1 MGNATRSPKSLAN
14 AFRRTGEC
22 LADQTIKYRQPMD
35 LTAQVP
41 AQAALRWMADLATQG
56 IMITDSDL
64 GIISWNRWLE
74 ANTGLPASKI
84 LGQNL
89 LEAFPDMTTRG
100 LDSYYRDA
108 LNGQVRVLSQKLHR
122 YLLRM
127 PLPENLSENMEQS
140 VRVGPLIHEGAVVG
154 TVTVIDDV
162 TERVEREAELI
173 SRLASERAAYA
184 QAEEA
189 RRRVTDILESITDSY
204 FALDRDWRFTDVNRA
219 AEAAIFGRP
228 KDNLIGK
235 VFWKEYPE
243 AINSHFHMMYR
254 QVMEERKPAHF
265 EGASKIVDKWFE
277 VHTYPCENGIC
288 VYLRDIT
295 ERKRAEQERERLLD
309 RESAARREAEVASRT
324 KDEFLSTL
332 SHELRTPLNA
342 IIGWAHLLLS
352 RDLGPSETPQ
362 AVEAIRRNAQMQ
374 ARLIEDMLDVSR
386 IITGKLGLDVQRVD
400 PAAVIAGAVETVKPA
415 ADAKEIQL
423 EANLDSEPGYVLG
436 DPVRLQQ
443 IVWNLL
449 SNAVKFTP
457 KSGRTQIELRRLP
470 TQVTIVV
477 RDTGPGIDPEFLP
490 YVFDRFRQAD
500 STSTRRY
507 GGLGLGLAIVRHL
520 TELHGGTVEA
530 ANRCNGTGAVFTV
543 TLPVPEL
550 SSVTDISSERAQT
563 PITSKSSADRSNG
576 LAGKRIM
583 IVDDEPDVQQL
594 LTTVLEGCGALVVA
608 FGSAA
613 AAAAVLKEFRPDVLV
628 SDIGMPG
635 KNGYDLIKDIR
646 ALETPDGGRVPA
658 IALTAYAR
666 AEDRLKALSA
676 GFDIH
681 VAKPVDPLE
690 LSEVI
695 STLVLNR
702 R

>member
-1 MGNATRSPKSLAN
+1 
-14 AFRRTGEC
+14 
-22 LADQTIKYRQPMD
+22 LADNPITYRQSNER
-35 LTAQVP
+35 P
-41 AQAALRWMADLATQG
+41 AQMPVEAAVRWMADLATQG
-56 IMITDSDL
+56 ILMTDRDL
-64 GIISWNRWLE
+64 NIRSWNRWLE
-74 ANTGLPASKI
+74 ANTGLPASKM

-89 LEAFPDMTTRG
+89 LEAFPDVATRG

-108 LNGQVRVLSQKLHR
+108 LNGQVRVLSQKFHR

-127 PLPENLSENMEQS
+127 AVPDSLSGNMEQS
-140 VRVGPLIHEGAVVG
+140 VRVGPLIHESAVVG

-189 RRRVTDILESITDSY
+189 RRRITDILESITDSY
-204 FALDRDWRFTDVNRA
+204 FSLDRDWRFTDINRS
-219 AEAAIFGRP
+219 AEDAIFGRP
-228 KDNLIGK
+228 RENLIGK
-235 VFWKEYPE
+235 VFWEEYPQ
-243 AINSHFHMMYR
+243 AINSYFHMKYR
-254 QVMEERKPAHF
+254 QVMEERKAAHF

-277 VHTYPCENGIC
+277 VHTYPCEDGIC

-309 RESAARREAEVASRT
+309 RESAARKEAEVASRT

-352 RDLGPSETPQ
+352 RDLGPTETPQ

-400 PAAVIAGAVETVKPA
+400 PAAVIAAAVETVKPA

-423 EANLDSEPGYVLG
+423 ELNLDSEPGYVLG

-457 KSGRTQIELRRLP
+457 KNGRTQIELQRLP

-530 ANRCNGTGAVFTV
+530 TNSSNGTGAVFTV

-550 SSVTDISSERAQT
+550 SSVPDIGSERAQAS
-563 PITSKSSADRSNG
+563 ITSKSSADHSHT
-576 LAGKRIM
+576 LAGIKIM
-583 IVDDEPDVQQL
+583 IVDDEPDVRQL
-594 LTTVLEGCGALVVA
+594 LTTVLEGCGATVA
-608 FGSAA
+608 AFSSAVEA
-613 AAAAVLKEFRPDVLV
+613 TAVLKECRPGVLV

-635 KNGYDLIKDIR
+635 ESGYDLIRKIR
-646 ALETPDGGRVPA
+646 ALETREGGRIPA

-676 GFDIH
+676 GFDLH

-690 LSEVI
+690 LSGVI

-702 R
+702 Q

>member
-1 MGNATRSPKSLAN
+1 MPV
-14 AFRRTGEC
+14 E
-22 LADQTIKYRQPMD
+22 
-35 LTAQVP
+35 
-41 AQAALRWMADLATQG
+41 AAVRWMADLATQG
-56 IMITDSDL
+56 ILMTDRDL
-64 GIISWNRWLE
+64 NIRSWNRWLE
-74 ANTGLPASKI
+74 ANTGLPASKM

-89 LEAFPDMTTRG
+89 LEAFPDVATRG

-108 LNGQVRVLSQKLHR
+108 LNGQVRVLSQKFHR

-127 PLPENLSENMEQS
+127 AVPDSLSGNMEQS
-140 VRVGPLIHEGAVVG
+140 VRVGPLIHESAVVG

-189 RRRVTDILESITDSY
+189 RRRITDILESITDSY
-204 FALDRDWRFTDVNRA
+204 FSLDRDWRFTDINRS
-219 AEAAIFGRP
+219 AEDAIFGRP
-228 KDNLIGK
+228 RENLIGK
-235 VFWKEYPE
+235 VFWEEYPQ
-243 AINSHFHMMYR
+243 AINSYFHMKYR
-254 QVMEERKPAHF
+254 QVMEERKAAHF

-277 VHTYPCENGIC
+277 VHTYPCEDGIC

-309 RESAARREAEVASRT
+309 RESAARKEAEVASRT

-332 SHELRTPLNA
+332 SHELRTPRNA

-352 RDLGPSETPQ
+352 RDLGPTETPQ

-400 PAAVIAGAVETVKPA
+400 PAAVIAAAVETVKPA

-423 EANLDSEPGYVLG
+423 ELNLDSEPGYVLG

-457 KSGRTQIELRRLP
+457 KNGRTQIELQRLP

-530 ANRCNGTGAVFTV
+530 TNSSNGTGAVFTV

-550 SSVTDISSERAQT
+550 SSVPDIGSERAQAS
-563 PITSKSSADRSNG
+563 ITSKSSADHSHT
-576 LAGKRIM
+576 LAGIKIM
-583 IVDDEPDVQQL
+583 IVDDEPDVRQL
-594 LTTVLEGCGALVVA
+594 LTTVLEGCGATVA
-608 FGSAA
+608 AFSSAVEA
-613 AAAAVLKEFRPDVLV
+613 TAVLKECRPGVLV

-635 KNGYDLIKDIR
+635 ESGYDLIRKIR
-646 ALETPDGGRVPA
+646 ALETREGGRIPA

-676 GFDIH
+676 GFDLH

-690 LSEVI
+690 LSGVI

-702 R
+702 Q